1 MEILSISI
9 EGRQSYL
16 QEDARAILA
25 FLGCCKI
32 RSVHAYH
39 NSTTLIPGY
48 RRIVLGVS
56 HLTQLNTS

>member
-16 QEDARAILA
+16 QENARAILP

-32 RSVHAYH
+32 RSDHAYL
-39 NSTTLIPGY
+39 NSATLIPGY
-48 RRIVLGVS
+48 RRLLGVS

>member
-9 EGRQSYL
+9 DGHKSYL
-16 QEDARAILA
+16 QENARAILP
-25 FLGCCKI
+25 FLECCTI
-32 RSVHAYH
+32 RSIHAYH
-39 NSTTLIPGY
+39 NSTTLMPGY

>member
-16 QEDARAILA
+16 QENARAI
-25 FLGCCKI
+25 LGCCKI
-32 RSVHAYH
+32 RSDHAYL
-39 NSTTLIPGY
+39 NSATLIPGY
-48 RRIVLGVS
+48 RRLLGVS